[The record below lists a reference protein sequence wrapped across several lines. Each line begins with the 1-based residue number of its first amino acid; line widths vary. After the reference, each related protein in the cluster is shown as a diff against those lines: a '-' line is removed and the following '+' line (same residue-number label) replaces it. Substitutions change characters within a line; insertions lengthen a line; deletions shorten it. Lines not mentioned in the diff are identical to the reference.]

1 MPKVITP
8 MGPVRR
14 SFFLFRENVTGI
26 ETVRQTKPEN
36 GPQKSR
42 MSKLHAADSSPFLR
56 DDLEPVV
63 VWIFAKVNVHLGVF
77 VADAAHLLMAGM
89 GGFVI
94 IDLECQVKFVVA
106 EIVRL
111 LAVSE
116 PGQFQLVRAVPVLQI
131 DDDEAPVLRLD
142 PPHFV
147 HVKGITVEFQA
158 LFKVEHVEVVVYHP
172 EFHAISPLHCAAT
185 YSGNDGPSFP
195 DK

>member
-1 MPKVITP
+1 M
-8 MGPVRR
+8 
-14 SFFLFRENVTGI
+14 FFWNNLDPIRI
-26 ETVRQTKPEN
+26 R
-36 GPQKSR
+36 
-42 MSKLHAADSSPFLR
+42 
-56 DDLEPVV
+56 
-63 VWIFAKVNVHLGVF
+63 IFAKVDSHVGVF

-89 GGFVI
+89 GCFVI

-131 DDDEAPVLRLD
+131 DDDEAPVLRFD

-158 LFKVEHVEVVVYHP
+158 LFKVEHVEVVVNHP
-172 EFHAISPLHCAAT
+172 EFHRNTSIG
-185 YSGNDGPSFP
+185 YSLLDRILYS
-195 DK
+195 

>member
-1 MPKVITP
+1 M
-8 MGPVRR
+8 
-14 SFFLFRENVTGI
+14 LLWDN
-26 ETVRQTKPEN
+26 
-36 GPQKSR
+36 
-42 MSKLHAADSSPFLR
+42 
-56 DDLEPVV
+56 LEPVV
-63 VWIFAKVNVHLGVF
+63 IGIVYEVNPHVGVF

-89 GGFVI
+89 GCFVI

-158 LFKVEHVEVVVYHP
+158 LCKVEHVEVVVNHP
-172 EFHAISPLHCAAT
+172 EFHRNTSCSVNTTSAEGNVPFFVNISNTKEAISGQPVSFHK
-185 YSGNDGPSFP
+185 SPDNGNSFL
-195 DK
+195 DHWLV